1 MMSKIEIT
9 PGMFSKVESKPS
21 FKTPITL
28 ASAALIVFVFFGLL
42 GKTGDVVFVW
52 SDKRELIQL
61 PQCSV
66 ASASLGIAVGIMLLF
81 IAGLSIF
88 LTSKEKK
95 TPIWLIIIFGLLAM
109 FALLGWLAT
118 GAAQGVQ
125 MVFILSNT
133 LVLAIPLILG
143 GMAGIMSERVGVVNI
158 AIEGQLLTG
167 AFVSS
172 VVGTITGNLYLG
184 LVAAMIAAGILSMA
198 LASLAIK
205 YLVDQIIIGVLLNV
219 LVIGVTNFLHSAW
232 LDNDSAH
239 LNFPGTFDKISIPFI
254 SDIPV
259 LGQVLFDN
267 RITVYLMFIIVP
279 VLWFV
284 LFRTRLGLRAR
295 AVGEHPLA
303 ADTVGINV
311 AKTRFWW
318 VTIGGMV
325 AGLGGAALTIGNVG
339 SFGREMSGGQGFI
352 ALAVVILGRWQPI
365 YVTLSALLFGFTI
378 ILRVWANQVSPGIP
392 VDFITMV
399 PYLVTLVA
407 VAGFAGKVKA
417 PAASGQPYIKG

>member
-1 MMSKIEIT
+1 MSKLEVT
-9 PGMFSKVESKPS
+9 PGMFSKVESKPTL
-21 FKTPITL
+21 KTPIAL
-28 ASAALIVFVFFGLL
+28 LLSALVVFIFFGFL
-42 GKTGDVVFVW
+42 GKPGDVSFIW
-52 SDKRELIQL
+52 SDEREAFQL
-61 PQCSV
+61 PAFTINSMLFCTV
-66 ASASLGIAVGIMLLF
+66 VGAVLLLIAAF
-81 IAGLSIF
+81 SIF
-88 LTSKEKK
+88 RTLSAKK
-95 TPIWLIIIFGLLAM
+95 TPVWLIAIFGLGAM
-109 FALLGWLAT
+109 MAILGWLAT
-118 GAAQGVQ
+118 GAIQGVQ
-125 MVFILSNT
+125 MIFILSNT

-143 GMAGIMSERVGVVNI
+143 GMAGVMSERVGVVNI

-167 AFVSS
+167 AFVSA
-172 VVGTITGNLYLG
+172 VVGTMTGNLYVG
-184 LVAAMIAAGILSMA
+184 MVAAMVAAGILSMV

-205 YLVDQIIIGVLLNV
+205 YLVEQIIIGVLLNV

-232 LDNDSAH
+232 LDNDSSN
-239 LNFPGTFDKISIPFI
+239 LNYPGTFDKIAIPLL

-259 LGQVLFDN
+259 LGQVLFNN

-279 VLWFV
+279 VLWYI
-284 LFRTRLGLRAR
+284 LFRTKLGLRAR

-311 AKTRFWW
+311 GRTRFWW
-318 VTIGGMV
+318 VTLGGMV

-339 SFGREMSGGQGFI
+339 SFGREMSAGQGFI

-365 YVTLSALLFGFTI
+365 YVTLAALLFGFTI

-407 VAGFAGKVKA
+407 VAGFAGKVRP

>member
-1 MMSKIEIT
+1 
-9 PGMFSKVESKPS
+9 MFSKVETKPS
-21 FKTPITL
+21 LKAPITML
-28 ASAALIVFVFFGLL
+28 VSALVVLVFFGFL
-42 GKTGDVVFVW
+42 GKEGDITYVW
-52 SDKRELIQL
+52 SEKKEIFQL
-61 PQCSV
+61 PSFTVNSMLACTIFGALLLV
-66 ASASLGIAVGIMLLF
+66 IGLVSLVINIL
-81 IAGLSIF
+81 
-88 LTSKEKK
+88 KKK
-95 TPIWLIIIFGLLAM
+95 TPFWLIAIFGLIAM
-109 FALLGWLAT
+109 MALLGWLAT
-118 GAAQGVQ
+118 GAVQGVQ
-125 MVFILSNT
+125 MIFILSNT

-167 AFVSS
+167 AFVSA
-172 VVGTITGNLYLG
+172 VVGTMTGNLYLG
-184 LVAAMIAAGILSMA
+184 MVAAMVAAGLVSMV

-205 YLVDQIIIGVLLNV
+205 YLVEQIIIGVLLNV

-232 LDNDSAH
+232 LDNDSSH
-239 LNFPGTFDKISIPFI
+239 LNYPGTFDKIAIPFL

-259 LGQVLFDN
+259 IGQVLFNN
-267 RITVYLMFIIVP
+267 RITVYLMFLIVP
-279 VLWFV
+279 VLWYI
-284 LFRTRLGLRAR
+284 LFRTKLGLRAR

-311 AKTRFWW
+311 GRTRFWW

-407 VAGFAGKVKA
+407 VAGFAGKVRP
-417 PAASGQPYIKG
+417 PAASGQPYEKG

>member
-1 MMSKIEIT
+1 
-9 PGMFSKVESKPS
+9 MFSKAETKPS
-21 FKTPITL
+21 LKAPLTML
-28 ASAALIVFVFFGLL
+28 VSALVVLVFFGFL
-42 GKTGDVVFVW
+42 GKEGDITYVW
-52 SDKRELIQL
+52 SEKKEIFQL
-61 PQCSV
+61 PSFTVNSMLACTIFGTLLLV
-66 ASASLGIAVGIMLLF
+66 IGLASLAINLL
-81 IAGLSIF
+81 
-88 LTSKEKK
+88 KKK
-95 TPIWLIIIFGLLAM
+95 TPFWLIAIFGLIAM
-109 FALLGWLAT
+109 MALLGWLAT
-118 GAAQGVQ
+118 GAVQGVQ
-125 MVFILSNT
+125 MIFILSNT

-167 AFVSS
+167 AFVSA
-172 VVGTITGNLYLG
+172 VVGTMTGNLYVG
-184 LVAAMIAAGILSMA
+184 MIAAMVAAGLVSMV

-205 YLVDQIIIGVLLNV
+205 YLVEQIIIGVLLNV
-219 LVIGVTNFLHSAW
+219 LVIGITNFLHSAW
-232 LDNDSAH
+232 LDNDSSN
-239 LNFPGTFDKISIPFI
+239 LNYPGTFDKIAIPFL

-259 LGQVLFDN
+259 VGQVLFNN
-267 RITVYLMFIIVP
+267 RITVYLMFLIVP
-279 VLWFV
+279 VLWYI
-284 LFRTRLGLRAR
+284 LFRTKLGLRAR

-311 AKTRFWW
+311 GRTRFWW

-339 SFGREMSGGQGFI
+339 SFGREMSDGQGFI

-399 PYLVTLVA
+399 PYLVTLIA
-407 VAGFAGKVKA
+407 VAGFAGKVRP
-417 PAASGQPYIKG
+417 PAASGQPYEKG

>member
-1 MMSKIEIT
+1 
-9 PGMFSKVESKPS
+9 MFSKVETKPS
-21 FKTPITL
+21 LKAPITML
-28 ASAALIVFVFFGLL
+28 VSALVVLVFFGFL
-42 GKTGDVVFVW
+42 GKEGDITYVW
-52 SDKRELIQL
+52 SEKKEIFQL
-61 PQCSV
+61 PSFTVNSMLACTIFGALLLV
-66 ASASLGIAVGIMLLF
+66 IGIVSLVINLL
-81 IAGLSIF
+81 
-88 LTSKEKK
+88 KKK
-95 TPIWLIIIFGLLAM
+95 TPFWLIAIFGLIAM
-109 FALLGWLAT
+109 MALLGWLAT
-118 GAAQGVQ
+118 GAVQGVQ
-125 MVFILSNT
+125 MIFILSNT

-167 AFVSS
+167 AFVSA
-172 VVGTITGNLYLG
+172 VVGTMTGNLYLG
-184 LVAAMIAAGILSMA
+184 MVAAMVAAGLVSMV

-205 YLVDQIIIGVLLNV
+205 YLVEQIIIGVLLNV

-232 LDNDSAH
+232 LDNDSSH
-239 LNFPGTFDKISIPFI
+239 LNYPGTFDKIAIPFL

-259 LGQVLFDN
+259 LGQVLFNN
-267 RITVYLMFIIVP
+267 RITVYLMFLIVP
-279 VLWFV
+279 VLWYI
-284 LFRTRLGLRAR
+284 LFRTKLGLRAR

-311 AKTRFWW
+311 GRTRFWW

-407 VAGFAGKVKA
+407 VAGFAGKVRP
-417 PAASGQPYIKG
+417 PAASGQPYEKG

>member
-1 MMSKIEIT
+1 
-9 PGMFSKVESKPS
+9 MFSKAETKPS
-21 FKTPITL
+21 LKAPVTML
-28 ASAALIVFVFFGLL
+28 VSAWVVLVFFGFL
-42 GKTGDVVFVW
+42 GKEGDITYVW
-52 SDKRELIQL
+52 SEKKEIFQL
-61 PQCSV
+61 PSFTVNSMLACTIFGALLLV
-66 ASASLGIAVGIMLLF
+66 IGIVSLVINIL
-81 IAGLSIF
+81 
-88 LTSKEKK
+88 KKK
-95 TPIWLIIIFGLLAM
+95 TPFWLIAIFGLIAM
-109 FALLGWLAT
+109 MALLGWLAT
-118 GAAQGVQ
+118 GAVQGVQ
-125 MVFILSNT
+125 MIFILSNT

-167 AFVSS
+167 AFVSA
-172 VVGTITGNLYLG
+172 VVGTMTGNLYLG
-184 LVAAMIAAGILSMA
+184 MVAAMVAAGLVSMV

-205 YLVDQIIIGVLLNV
+205 YLVEQIIIGVLLNV

-232 LDNDSAH
+232 LDNDSSN
-239 LNFPGTFDKISIPFI
+239 LNYPGTFDKIALPFL

-259 LGQVLFDN
+259 LGQVLFNN
-267 RITVYLMFIIVP
+267 RITVYLMFLIVP
-279 VLWFV
+279 VLWYI
-284 LFRTRLGLRAR
+284 LFRTKLGLRAR

-311 AKTRFWW
+311 GRTRFWW

-407 VAGFAGKVKA
+407 VAGFAGKVRP
-417 PAASGQPYIKG
+417 PAASGQPYEKG

>member
-1 MMSKIEIT
+1 MSKLEVT
-9 PGMFSKVESKPS
+9 PAMFSKLESKPS

-28 ASAALIVFVFFGLL
+28 LVAGVVVFLFFGIF
-42 GKTGDVVFVW
+42 GKSGNVHFIW

-61 PQCSV
+61 PEWVVPSAGLCLV
-66 ASASLGIAVGIMLLF
+66 AGAILLA
-81 IAGLSIF
+81 IAG
-88 LTSKEKK
+88 TSLWFAILERK
-95 TPIWLIIIFGLLAM
+95 TPVWLVSLFGLISM
-109 FALLGWLAT
+109 FSLLGWLAT
-118 GAAQGVQ
+118 DAAQGVQ

-184 LVAAMIAAGILSMA
+184 LISAMIASGLLSMV

-219 LVIGVTNFLHSAW
+219 LVIGITNFLHSAW
-232 LDNDSAH
+232 LNNDSAH
-239 LNFPGTFDKISIPFI
+239 LNFPGTFDKISIPVI
-254 SDIPV
+254 ADIPV

-267 RITVYLMFIIVP
+267 RITVYLTFVIVP
-279 VLWFV
+279 ILWFV
-284 LFRTRLGLRAR
+284 LFKTRDGLRAR

-311 AKTRFWW
+311 ARTRFWW

-378 ILRVWANQVSPGIP
+378 ILRIWANQVSPGIP
-392 VDFITMV
+392 VDLITMV

>member
-1 MMSKIEIT
+1 
-9 PGMFSKVESKPS
+9 MFSKVETKPS
-21 FKTPITL
+21 LKAPLTML
-28 ASAALIVFVFFGLL
+28 VSALVVLVFFGFL
-42 GKTGDVVFVW
+42 GKEGDITYVW
-52 SDKRELIQL
+52 SEKKEIFQL
-61 PQCSV
+61 PSFTVNSMLACTIYGALLLV
-66 ASASLGIAVGIMLLF
+66 IGIVSLAINLL
-81 IAGLSIF
+81 
-88 LTSKEKK
+88 KKK
-95 TPIWLIIIFGLLAM
+95 TPFWLIAIFGLIAM
-109 FALLGWLAT
+109 MALLGWLAT
-118 GAAQGVQ
+118 GAVQGVQ
-125 MVFILSNT
+125 MIFILSNT

-167 AFVSS
+167 AFVSA
-172 VVGTITGNLYLG
+172 VVGTMTGNLYLG
-184 LVAAMIAAGILSMA
+184 MVAAMVAAGLVSMV

-205 YLVDQIIIGVLLNV
+205 YLVEQIIIGVLLNV

-232 LDNDSAH
+232 LDNDSSN
-239 LNFPGTFDKISIPFI
+239 LNYPGTFDKIALPFL

-259 LGQVLFDN
+259 LGQVLFNN
-267 RITVYLMFIIVP
+267 RITVYLMFLIVP
-279 VLWFV
+279 VLWYI
-284 LFRTRLGLRAR
+284 LFRTKLGLRAR

-311 AKTRFWW
+311 GRTRFWW

-407 VAGFAGKVKA
+407 VAGFAGKVRP
-417 PAASGQPYIKG
+417 PAASGQPYEKG

>member
-1 MMSKIEIT
+1 MSKLEIT
-9 PGMFSKVESKPS
+9 PGMFSKVEAKPS

-28 ASAALIVFVFFGLL
+28 AFAALIAFVFFGLL
-42 GKTGDVVFVW
+42 GKAGDVVFVW

-61 PQCSV
+61 PKWSV
-66 ASASLGIAVGIMLLF
+66 ASEGLGIVIGILLLL

-88 LTSKEKK
+88 LASKEKK
-95 TPIWLIIIFGLLAM
+95 TPIWMIILFGLLAM
-109 FALLGWLAT
+109 FSLLGWLAT

-125 MVFILSNT
+125 MVLILSNT

-184 LVAAMIAAGILSMA
+184 LIAAMIAAGILSMA